1 MLENYRKRMSLYGD
15 NINEAMMNISNDI
28 KDMVFDGTTTYKR
41 VRIGKRYYDARV
53 MRDID
58 ASVNN
63 PSPNFVIQFRGD
75 KTVPIGTYIY
85 IPFCNAPIVCAGC
98 TNINSLSIRLPCVP
112 RTVTQMVSD
121 RQKIL
126 TCWITS
132 LLSGFPLMKIV
143 LRLPII

>member
-1 MLENYRKRMSLYGD
+1 MLENYRKRMSLYGG
-15 NINEAMMNISNDI
+15 NINEAMMNMSNDI

-85 IPFCNAPIVCAGC
+85 IPNDEGVEEPWM
-98 TNINSLSIRLPCVP
+98 
-112 RTVTQMVSD
+112 MVSD